1 MVTAQEQEARDR
13 FADRYRQE
21 RVDIVREIEQ
31 RVIGGDWGANG
42 YTTVAQA
49 DELAE
54 RLRLRRGDLLLDL
67 GAGRGWP
74 GLYLAATTGCSVL
87 LADLPLEGL
96 TVARDR
102 IATEHLEARAWC
114 VSASAR
120 ELPFRTATFDAVVHT
135 DVLC

>member
-13 FADRYRQE
+13 FADRNRQE
-21 RVDIVREIEQ
+21 RVDIVREIER

-49 DELAE
+49 DDLAE

-74 GLYLAATTGCSVL
+74 GLCLAATTGCSVL
-87 LADLPLEGL
+87 LTDLPLEGL
-96 TVARDR
+96 TVAQDR
-102 IATEHLEARAWC
+102 IATEHLEALAWC
-114 VSASAR
+114 VNASAR
-120 ELPFRTATFDAVVHT
+120 DLPFQTAAFDAVVHT